1 MLTPIPAFLIIILSF
16 ASAFILIPV
25 IIPPLRKVGIVGID
39 IHKPTQ
45 PTLPEMGGLGIVA
58 GFAIGVISAIALG
71 NFFADLLTVD
81 AEMLQAVLGT
91 ILIIT
96 IIGVLDDW
104 FKLKQGVKALLP
116 LLAALPLMGAKA
128 GETIMTIPYL
138 GKIDFG
144 VFYTLVLLPLATT
157 GAANAVN
164 MLAGFNGL
172 EVGMGLVAMSSLT
185 VIAVILH
192 ATTALV
198 LLLAGL
204 GALLATLYYNWYP
217 AKILIGDVGTLTIG
231 AIVASA
237 VIVGNFEVAGGI
249 VIVPYFFDFL
259 IKAFNRF
266 PSEGWWGELREGRLY
281 CPSSRPVGLCQLIM
295 KISGGISERTLV
307 LVLIGIEVIFGL
319 LAIQL
324 YVGF

>member
-1 MLTPIPAFLIIILSF
+1 MVNAIPAFLITILSF
-16 ASAFILIPV
+16 GSAFILIPA
-25 IIPPLRKVGIVGID
+25 IIPLLRKAKIVGVD
-39 IHKPTQ
+39 IHKPSQ
-45 PTLPEMGGLGIVA
+45 PTVPEMGGLGIVA
-58 GFAIGVISAIALG
+58 GFAIGVIFAIAFA
-71 NFFADLLTVD
+71 NFFGGLLIVD
-81 AEMLQAVLGT
+81 SEMLQAVLGT

-104 FKLKQGVKALLP
+104 FGLRQGVKAVLP

-172 EVGMGLVAMSSLT
+172 EVGMGLVAMASLT
-185 VIAVILH
+185 VIAIILH

-217 AKILIGDVGTLTIG
+217 TKVLIGDVGTLTIG
-231 AIVASA
+231 SIIASA

-249 VIVPYFFDFL
+249 VIIPYFLDFV

-281 CPSSRPVGLCQLIM
+281 CPRSGPVGLCQLIM
-295 KISGGISERTLV
+295 KMTGGIGERALV
-307 LVLIGIEVIFGL
+307 LVLMAIEAVFGL